1 MEIFKLDTEDRTEFG
16 TKYAKLLRAARRY
29 PATLVGE
36 GKETVHFS
44 VSADDFDFTTR
55 KNARSFELTIS
66 GKTEKAAI
74 QAANFDFLGMYRTFE
89 CHCLLHAGM
98 YRTFETDGA
107 ILHIPLERWNL
118 ADIQN

>member
-1 MEIFKLDTEDRTEFG
+1 MEIFKLDTEERTEFG
-16 TKYAKLLRAARRY
+16 TKHAKLLRAARRY

-55 KNARSFELTIS
+55 KNARSFELTIG

-74 QAANFDFLGMYRTFE
+74 QAANFDFLGDNIYQLDFIRDSSGDLAIARATKFGDKGYRIE
-89 CHCLLHAGM
+89 
-98 YRTFETDGA
+98 ED
-107 ILHIPLERWNL
+107 
-118 ADIQN
+118 